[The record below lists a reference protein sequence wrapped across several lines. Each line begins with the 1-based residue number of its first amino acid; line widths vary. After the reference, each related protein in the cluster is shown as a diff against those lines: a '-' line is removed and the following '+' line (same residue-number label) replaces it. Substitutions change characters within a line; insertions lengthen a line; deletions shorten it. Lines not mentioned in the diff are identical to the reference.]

1 MNKTQHVDKNIF
13 MDIVCRKYS
22 CRFNDE
28 SKCSR
33 YNLKINKFADCVDLE
48 IDKTKIVQDVSRDMF
63 EHEPDVA
70 PYHHCRNMNIMC
82 ETPNCIF
89 NKNGE
94 CFSNG
99 IFVGSEQKSAP
110 CNSFVPR

>member
-1 MNKTQHVDKNIF
+1 M
-13 MDIVCRKYS
+13 CRKYS
-22 CRFNDE
+22 CVFNE
-28 SKCSR
+28 KAKCNRKNLEVSKNADCL
-33 YNLKINKFADCVDLE
+33 NLK
-48 IDKTKIVQDVSRDMF
+48 IDKTKLVPDISRDMF

-70 PYHHCRNMNIMC
+70 PYHHCKAMNIVC
-82 ETPNCIF
+82 SAKNCIF

-99 IFVGSEQKSAP
+99 IFVGSEKTQAP

>member
-1 MNKTQHVDKNIF
+1 
-13 MDIVCRKYS
+13 MDVVCRKYS

-33 YNLKINKFADCVDLE
+33 HNLNVNKSADCDDIE
-48 IDKTKIVQDVSRDMF
+48 IDRTKIVQDVSRDMF

-70 PYHHCRNMNIMC
+70 PYHHCRNMNIIC
-82 ETPNCIF
+82 ESTSCIF
-89 NKNGE
+89 NKSGE

-110 CNSFVPR
+110 CNSYVPR